1 METESYLR
9 ATERVVSALAA
20 RVSLSLDS
28 GGESDA
34 DNSLGQTTELHR
46 QVDSGANDSANTM
59 RYNRA
64 FRYSKQLSKFPLSSV
79 LEAMTE
85 WRYSTY
91 ITLFCHQTGVPPIK
105 ISSNS
110 FFVLFSFTK
119 QVLPKKLFKCLN
131 KRKSL

>member
-64 FRYSKQLSKFPLSSV
+64 FRYFKQLSKFPLSSV

-85 WRYSTY
+85 WRYPT
-91 ITLFCHQTGVPPIK
+91 
-105 ISSNS
+105 
-110 FFVLFSFTK
+110 
-119 QVLPKKLFKCLN
+119 
-131 KRKSL
+131 

>member
-91 ITLFCHQTGVPPIK
+91 ITLFCRQPIK

-110 FFVLFSFTK
+110 FFVLFSFAK
-119 QVLPKKLFKCLN
+119 QVLPKKFFKCLN